1 MIRAF
6 LRSKIHRASVTHVDI
21 DYEGSLSLD
30 EDMMTA
36 AGLWPYERVEI
47 WNVSNGERFSTY
59 IIRGE
64 KGSRH
69 VKVFGAAGR
78 KAKVGDTIII
88 AAYAYLEEDEVEF
101 FTPKIVLMEEGN
113 RIAEVK

>member
-6 LRSKIHRASVTHVDI
+6 LRSKIHRATVTHVDV

-30 EDMMTA
+30 EDLMTA

-59 IIRGE
+59 IICGE
-64 KGSRH
+64 KGSRQI
-69 VKVFGAAGR
+69 KVFGAAGR
-78 KAKVGDTIII
+78 QPSALALRARTRRHRRDQ
-88 AAYAYLEEDEVEF
+88 EDD
-101 FTPKIVLMEEGN
+101 PSISQS
-113 RIAEVK
+113 RW

>member
-6 LRSKIHRASVTHVDI
+6 LRSKIHRATVTHVDV

-30 EDMMTA
+30 EDLMTA
-36 AGLWPYERVEI
+36 AGLWPYERVDV

-64 KGSRH
+64 KGSRQ

-78 KAKVGDTIII
+78 KVEVGDTIIV
-88 AAYAYLEEDEVEF
+88 AAYAYLEDGEVEF
-101 FTPKIVLMEEGN
+101 FAPKIVLLGERN

>member
-6 LRSKIHRASVTHVDI
+6 LRSKIHRATVTHVDV

-30 EDMMTA
+30 EDLMTA
-36 AGLWPYERVEI
+36 AVLWPYERVEI

-88 AAYAYLEEDEVEF
+88 AAYACLEEDEVEF